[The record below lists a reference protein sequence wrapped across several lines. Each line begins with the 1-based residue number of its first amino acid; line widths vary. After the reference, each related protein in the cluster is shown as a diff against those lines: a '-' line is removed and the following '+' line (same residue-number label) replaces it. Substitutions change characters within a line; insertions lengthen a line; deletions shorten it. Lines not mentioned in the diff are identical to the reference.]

1 MCAEIGSTFGVRAV
15 MSASSRRVYRL
26 VTVVLAAALVLF
38 AVHWARVPE
47 WTSHPWLMAAMTVVL
62 ALAVA
67 PFLQSWVALSSMRR
81 PEPPDPPAGLRVA
94 MITTFVPGHESL
106 DMLAATLEALRHV
119 RYPHDVWVLDEGDDE
134 AVKALCARLG
144 VRHFSRRGRPDLNP
158 PDGPLARRT
167 KYGNVNAWLSTLAGD
182 EYDIV
187 SAFDPDH
194 VPLPSFLERTLGYF
208 TDPRI
213 GFVQAAQVYYNQPA
227 GLVAGGAAEETYA
240 YYSTTLMSGYGAGY
254 TVVVGCHNTH
264 RLTALRAVGGF
275 APHDADDLVIGL
287 TYLAHGWEGVYV
299 PETLALGL
307 TPVDWASYFTQ
318 QRRWARSVFDI
329 KLRILPALRPRLAP
343 GVWWLAMG
351 QGLSYIT
358 EFLLPLVGISTLCAV
373 LLSGEPAVLSR
384 LVALPTLGLLVALGC
399 VDAFRQ
405 WFYLNPRRERGL
417 HWRAGVLRQVKWPAI
432 GLGLWDALVGRRGA
446 YEITS
451 KVGAAGRAGAVV
463 LPHLVLGGM
472 LALSY
477 LVAVSRGSMPWP
489 LHAWAWAGMSGVTA
503 LLMAMLRPA
512 PAAFDLAILEEARQ
526 QVGLPQAWTEA
537 EPAVE
542 RSRVG

>member
-1 MCAEIGSTFGVRAV
+1 MSAGIGNTFGVRVV
-15 MSASSRRVYRL
+15 MSPASRRVYQL
-26 VTVVLAAALVLF
+26 VTVVLVAAIALF
-38 AVHWARVPE
+38 AVHWTRVPE
-47 WTSHPWLMAAMTVVL
+47 WSSYPGLMLAMTLVL

-67 PFLQSWVALSSMRR
+67 PFLQSWAALSSMRR
-81 PEPPDPPAGLRVA
+81 PQPPDPPVGLRVA

-106 DMLAATLEALRHV
+106 DMLEATLEAMGRV

-144 VRHFSRRGRPDLNP
+144 ARHFSRRGRPELNT
-158 PDGPLARRT
+158 PDGPLAQRT
-167 KYGNVNAWLSTLAGD
+167 KYGNVNAWLSTPAAD
-182 EYDIV
+182 AYDVV

-208 TDPRI
+208 TDSRI

-227 GLVAGGAAEETYA
+227 GLVARGAAEETYA
-240 YYSTTLMSGYGAGY
+240 YYSTTLMSGYGVGY

-264 RLTALRAVGGF
+264 RMTALRAVGGF

-287 TYLAHGWEGVYV
+287 NYLAHGWEGVYV

-307 TPVDWASYFTQ
+307 TPVDWTSYFTQ

-329 KLRILPALRPRLAP
+329 KLRILPALRPRLASHL
-343 GVWWLAMG
+343 WWLAMA

-358 EFLLPLVGISTLCAV
+358 DFVLPLVGITTLSAV

-384 LVALPTLGLLVALGC
+384 LVALPTVGLLAALGC

-405 WFYLNPRRERGL
+405 WFYLNPSRERGL
-417 HWRAGVLRQVKWPAI
+417 HWRAGLLRQVKWPAI
-432 GLGLWDALVGRRGA
+432 GLGLLDALVGRRGA
-446 YEITS
+446 YEITN
-451 KVGAAGRAGAVV
+451 KAGAGRRATAVFV
-463 LPHLVLGGM
+463 PHLALGGM

-477 LVAVSRGSMPWP
+477 LVASSRGPLPWS
-489 LHAWAWAGMSGVTA
+489 LHAWALVGMSGVVA
-503 LLMAMLRPA
+503 LVAAMLRAA
-512 PAAFDLAILEEARQ
+512 PPAFDAAILDIAREDT
-526 QVGLPQAWTEA
+526 GLPHD
-537 EPAVE
+537 
-542 RSRVG
+542 GF

>member
-1 MCAEIGSTFGVRAV
+1 MSAEIGNTFGVRVV
-15 MSASSRRVYRL
+15 MSPASRRMYGL
-26 VTVVLAAALVLF
+26 VTVILAAALVLF

-47 WTSHPWLMAAMTVVL
+47 WTSHPWLMTAMTLVL
-62 ALAVA
+62 SLAVA
-67 PFLQSWVALSSMRR
+67 PFLQSWAALSSMRR
-81 PEPPDPPAGLRVA
+81 PEPPEPPAGLRVA

-106 DMLAATLEALRHV
+106 DMLEATLKAMRRV
-119 RYPHDVWVLDEGDDE
+119 RYPHDVWVLDEGDDA

-144 VRHFSRRGRPDLNP
+144 AHHFSRRGRPELNTD
-158 PDGPLARRT
+158 DGPLARRT
-167 KYGNVNAWLSTLAGD
+167 KYGNVNAWLSTLPDDA
-182 EYDIV
+182 YDVV

-194 VPLPSFLERTLGYF
+194 VPLPTFLDRTLGYF

-240 YYSTTLMSGYGAGY
+240 YYSTTLMSGYGVGY
-254 TVVVGCHNTH
+254 AVVVGCHNTH
-264 RLTALRAVGGF
+264 RMTALRAVGGF

-287 TYLAHGWEGVYV
+287 TYLAHNWEGVYV

-329 KLRILPALRPRLAP
+329 KLRILPALRRRLAP

-351 QGLSYIT
+351 QGLSYIA
-358 EFLLPLVGISTLCAV
+358 EFVLPLAGIATLCAV

-384 LVALPTLGLLVALGC
+384 LVAWPTLGLLVALGC
-399 VDAFRQ
+399 IDGFRQ

-432 GLGLWDALVGRRGA
+432 GLGLWDAFVGRRGT

-451 KVGAAGRAGAVV
+451 KVGAARRPSAVF
-463 LPHLVLGGM
+463 LPHLLLGGM
-472 LALSY
+472 LAVSY
-477 LVAVSRGSMPWP
+477 LVAVSRGPLPWS
-489 LHAWAWAGMSGVTA
+489 LHAWALVGMSGVTA
-503 LLMAMLRPA
+503 LIVAMLRGA
-512 PAAFDLAILEEARQ
+512 PPAFDLAILDEARDQ
-526 QVGLPQAWTEA
+526 LGLARDWIDSESII
-537 EPAVE
+537 E
-542 RSRVG
+542 RSRAS